1 MPSISS
7 NTQQNLVANSYL
19 HSNPFNFTN
28 AVAIATSGSTFN
40 LENQLTLTKSKMEKS
55 LGILK
60 STEQRFYSE
69 MGVSGYK
76 EFNSKFREVLT
87 DYECL
92 RELRTPEFADFIG
105 SSFLERV
112 AFISEQLGDRIDID
126 EKDIDKLEKQI
137 VDMVNNYY
145 VLGLNEQ
152 RVRTAFSAKKGKKST
167 SRPAKNISVRLD
179 KIMFEKGLEEEAI
192 KKGIL
197 VKDLG
202 DASIEYLRTRG
213 YEVSL
218 QLQQVLKSSFE
229 DMKNKINLKVTD
241 QNNLLGVVGEFQA
254 QVLFNLVL
262 GKLSVKDKMRK
273 ALYTGADK
281 DVSTGRQSS
290 IDFLIGKYGI
300 QVKNTKRD
308 LVQEALGERNR
319 HTINLIREVSL
330 DTFADRIPEGDLYKY
345 LVENILFLSQYGL
358 DKDGNPSNLDFSQ
371 ERVSKII
378 DFVTSILDA
387 NSQTLLHAEVG
398 DIFSEEANRKTTTST
413 YGNVFFLFGGE
424 YLIPVSLML
433 EGIMKQMIADLN
445 RMKEEV
451 GIGNYV
457 YNGKVGIENYDLGG
471 VQIVYQG
478 NSVSA
483 QELQQEKKIEASRLD
498 GGDEYTYPENIMS
511 IGRDA
516 GNSVRS
522 GLKVKVSYNYNLKKL
537 LDIAEKISIR

>member
-112 AFISEQLGDRIDID
+112 AFVFGDKIDIN

-137 VDMVNNYY
+137 VNIVNDSY

-152 RVRTAFSAKKGKKST
+152 RVRAAFSAKKGKKST
-167 SRPAKNISVRLD
+167 SRPAKNISARLD

-192 KKGIL
+192 EKGIL

-202 DASIEYLRTRG
+202 DASIKYLRTRG
-213 YEVSL
+213 YEVSP

-398 DIFSEEANRKTTTST
+398 DIFSEGANGKTTTST
-413 YGNVFFLFGGE
+413 YGNVFFLFGGK

-498 GGDEYTYPENIMS
+498 GGNEYTYPENIMS

>member
-40 LENQLTLTKSKMEKS
+40 LENQLTLTKSKMKES

-76 EFNSKFREVLT
+76 EFNDKFREVLT

-112 AFISEQLGDRIDID
+112 AFVFKDKIDIN

-137 VDMVNNYY
+137 VNMVNDSY

-152 RVRTAFSAKKGKKST
+152 IVRAAFSVKKGKKST
-167 SRPAKNISVRLD
+167 SRPAKNISARLD

-192 KKGIL
+192 EKGIL

-202 DASIEYLRTRG
+202 DASIKYLRTRG
-213 YEVSL
+213 YEVSP
-218 QLQQVLKSSFE
+218 QLQQILKSSFE

-281 DVSTGRQSS
+281 DVSTERQSS

-319 HTINLIREVSL
+319 HTIHLIREVSL
-330 DTFADRIPEGDLYKY
+330 DTFADRISEGDLYKY

-358 DKDGNPSNLDFSQ
+358 DKNGNPSNLDFSQ

-378 DFVTSILDA
+378 DFVTSILNA

-398 DIFSEEANRKTTTST
+398 DIFSEEANRKTIIST
-413 YGNVFFLFGGE
+413 YGNVFFLFGGK

-457 YNGKVGIENYDLGG
+457 YNGKVGIENYNLGG

-498 GGDEYTYPENIMS
+498 SGDEYTYPENIMS
-511 IGRDA
+511 IGKDA

>member
-60 STEQRFYSE
+60 STEQRFYNE

-76 EFNSKFREVLT
+76 EFNSKFREILA

-92 RELRTPEFADFIG
+92 KELRTPEFADFIG
-105 SSFLERV
+105 SPFLERI
-112 AFISEQLGDRIDID
+112 AFISEKLRDKIDIN
-126 EKDIDKLEKQI
+126 EKDINKLEKQI
-137 VDMVNNYY
+137 VNMVNNSY

-152 RVRTAFSAKKGKKST
+152 RVSIAFSAKKGKKST
-167 SRPAKNISVRLD
+167 SRPSKNISARLD
-179 KIMFEKGLEEEAI
+179 KIMFERGFEEEAI
-192 KKGIL
+192 EKGIL

-202 DASIEYLRTRG
+202 DASIKYLRTRG
-213 YEVSL
+213 YEVSP
-218 QLQQVLKSSFE
+218 QLQQILKSSFE

-254 QVLFNLVL
+254 QVLLNLVL
-262 GKLSVKDKMRK
+262 DKLSVKDKMRK

-319 HTINLIREVSL
+319 HTIHLIREVSL
-330 DTFADRIPEGDLYKY
+330 DTFADRISEGDLYKY

-358 DKDGNPSNLDFSQ
+358 DKNGNPSNLDFSQ

-398 DIFSEEANRKTTTST
+398 DIFSEEANRKTTIST
-413 YGNVFFLFGGE
+413 YGNVFFLFGGK

-457 YNGKVGIENYDLGG
+457 YNGKVGIENYNLGG

-483 QELQQEKKIEASRLD
+483 QELQQEKKTEASRLD